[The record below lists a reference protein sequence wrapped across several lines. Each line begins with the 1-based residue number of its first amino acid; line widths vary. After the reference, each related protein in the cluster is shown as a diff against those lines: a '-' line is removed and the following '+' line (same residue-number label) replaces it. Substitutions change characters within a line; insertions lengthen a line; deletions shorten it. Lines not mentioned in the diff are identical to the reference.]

1 MRSGVVV
8 LTCGCHP
15 NGRCL
20 VATGDVDAGLGDR
33 QNCSDCSG
41 EVRRNISK
49 TEPAYPFI
57 VPTSQETGAL
67 TRQETALESATADSS
82 SHAKSCTASASTS
95 AVFRLPDM
103 TRNSGRSTR
112 VYQHVPK
119 PSCTSY
125 LSNWPSHTSSEP
137 ASPASVTG
145 GRISIRTLVG
155 SEYLGCGSSLENRRL
170 MVGS

>member
-1 MRSGVVV
+1 MPPEMWTRGSATDRIAQIVVAKSEGTSRKQSQRTHLLFQLLKRRV
-8 LTCGCHP
+8 RLQ
-15 NGRCL
+15 
-20 VATGDVDAGLGDR
+20 DKR
-33 QNCSDCSG
+33 Q
-41 EVRRNISK
+41 
-49 TEPAYPFI
+49 P
-57 VPTSQETGAL
+57 L
-67 TRQETALESATADSS
+67 SATADSS

-155 SEYLGCGSSLENRRL
+155 SEYLGNPADGRIRIFGKLIEIAL
-170 MVGS
+170 